1 MTFIIFLLV
10 FLLIIPH
17 LQLSEGFVEFY
28 QRSNNLKSLSP
39 LPIRVHH
46 SSPISSF
53 KESSALFESQ
63 NPHLIIPKKSRN
75 LVQRVI
81 TGVSLAVIGTFWIAS
96 GNGLFSLGFLITSLV
111 AQNEYYNMLKAIGIN
126 PASKTGTISSLMCF
140 VTAAMF
146 PAYHELVM
154 PLSATILML
163 WLLVFNK
170 KSALI
175 SEISTSLLGMF
186 YLGYLPS
193 FWVRLR
199 AIDYATNI
207 RFVSFL
213 SEKLPF
219 VNLAPDGWTLGAIVT
234 WWTWCSIAF
243 AGKKFRSNVCSH
255 FDKTPSTIDVGA
267 FFMGKAFGKHKL
279 SIISAAAGSASPNKT
294 IEGAIAG
301 FLSSSLFSVIGA
313 YTMRWPMFW
322 LSGVLYGL
330 LISFLA
336 LVGDLTASMM
346 KRDAKF
352 KDSGTLLP
360 GHGGVLDRIDSY
372 LFTAPAAYFF
382 VMNILPLLH
391 RIETRYLLKR

>member
-39 LPIRVHH
+39 LQIRVHH
-46 SSPISSF
+46 SPPISSF
-53 KESSALFESQ
+53 KDSSALFESE

-243 AGKKFRSNVCSH
+243 A
-255 FDKTPSTIDVGA
+255 DVGA

-352 KDSGTLLP
+352 KDSGNLLP

>member
-1 MTFIIFLLV
+1 MRYIILVLAFLLV
-10 FLLIIPH
+10 IPH
-17 LQLSEGFVEFY
+17 LQLSEGFVELY
-28 QRSNNLKSLSP
+28 QRSNSRFKARSQLSQAPLKARSLCPRYSAHQCKNRALYQSVDP
-39 LPIRVHH
+39 LQPLD
-46 SSPISSF
+46 
-53 KESSALFESQ
+53 A
-63 NPHLIIPKKSRN
+63 PKKSHN
-75 LVQRVI
+75 LLKRWI
-81 TGVSLAVIGTFWIAS
+81 TGVSLAVMGTLWISS
-96 GNGLFSLGFLITSLV
+96 GNGLFSLGFLITSLI

-140 VTAAMF
+140 ITAAMF

-163 WLLVFNK
+163 WLLIFNK
-170 KSALI
+170 KSPLI

-207 RFVSFL
+207 RFISFL
-213 SEKLPF
+213 NEKLPF

-234 WWTWCSIAF
+234 WWTWCSISF
-243 AGKKFRSNVCSH
+243 A
-255 FDKTPSTIDVGA
+255 DVGA
-267 FFMGKAFGKHKL
+267 YFMGKSFGKHKL
-279 SIISAAAGSASPNKT
+279 SVVSAAAGSASPNKT

-313 YTMRWPMFW
+313 YTMRWPMFIF
-322 LSGVLYGL
+322 SGILYGL

-346 KRDAKF
+346 KRDAKI
-352 KDSGTLLP
+352 KDSGNLLP

-391 RIETRYLLKR
+391 RIETRYLPLRR